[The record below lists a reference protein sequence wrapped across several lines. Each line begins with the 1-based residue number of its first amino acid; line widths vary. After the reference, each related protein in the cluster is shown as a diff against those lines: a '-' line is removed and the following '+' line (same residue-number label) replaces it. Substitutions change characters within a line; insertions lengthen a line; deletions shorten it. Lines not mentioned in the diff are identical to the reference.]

1 MFGDC
6 VLTPTADKRSQALSS
21 LYILYG
27 IRCGIYHGIRN
38 ICVNCTLVDLK
49 YLACK
54 YHFVNE
60 IQNDSLIGCFFELH
74 FFVFFFFP
82 SFFFKLRCTIIVLHI
97 LKKEIHS

>member
-38 ICVNCTLVDLK
+38 ICVNCTLVDSK

-60 IQNDSLIGCFFELH
+60 IQNDSLIGCFF
-74 FFVFFFFP
+74 F
-82 SFFFKLRCTIIVLHI
+82 SMIILI
-97 LKKEIHS
+97 CLSIRNEKEIYS